1 MKISGKY
8 LHQEVTKMETVWP
21 LFPSIQ
27 ETLHIYKQILPDE
40 PACAPTTTNAH
51 ALEQGSRY
59 HIKRTFEIESEKR
72 LRNVFKESFREAYE
86 VFFKTHPNYANI
98 QDVYKIIYCPSTRL
112 PQTRY
117 RFYLG
122 VDAHLFG
129 WNIIGQVLE
138 DYYYSFPP
146 FFTKEWVYMTHLCIQ
161 NLKSQLSSG
170 EDVVQFV
177 GKTPQ
182 EILVEM
188 NRVEDI
194 FENLQPLD
202 DIFSKFN
209 KGTLADLD
217 LIHYEFYYPRNIAL
231 LVRKYMAPFINYQLD
246 FTLHNRLYN
255 SFFRLLEKNRD
266 VVYHPQLCLDE
277 MVKHRLGTLY
287 AAEKL
292 PLSDAVKTELDEIKT
307 QWWSDKKVV
316 EAISYLPNVS
326 WGCSSVYDGEGEKM
340 LVLSEN
346 NEPISPLF
354 VSNLEWQ
361 EKKFMTVAHLAYFK
375 MFVKL
380 GCTDKDAYELIYQSG
395 KGFLDFYACDV
406 DYHID
411 SLLYNKARQVV
422 YNTLKNKL
430 NVDPDFE
437 RELVST
443 CSQKSI
449 TTQIPGDDFL
459 STTKN
464 TNIYGDLLVRLR
476 EKARVSRKAAFDKW
490 IFLLSLTTDKEELK
504 FIERYY
510 VHLYHSFQVAHEEL
524 GFERTKDALVLL
536 LKMVYP
542 SWYTLY
548 KASSTPSTESTESK
562 KPVFHEAIDDAS
574 NKFITRVFTAV
585 LTFHRKAIEEP
596 PVPKHLKK
604 REDILKKI
612 CLLYYFAPLK
622 SEKTMESI
630 EKILT
635 GKTKKWAES
644 QIPFTQ
650 HYKDLFKKYKIRDET
665 IQKKMATLSHCL
677 VADSSY
683 QCF

>member
-1 MKISGKY
+1 M
-8 LHQEVTKMETVWP
+8 
-21 LFPSIQ
+21 
-27 ETLHIYKQILPDE
+27 
-40 PACAPTTTNAH
+40 
-51 ALEQGSRY
+51 
-59 HIKRTFEIESEKR
+59 
-72 LRNVFKESFREAYE
+72 
-86 VFFKTHPNYANI
+86 
-98 QDVYKIIYCPSTRL
+98 
-112 PQTRY
+112 
-117 RFYLG
+117 
-122 VDAHLFG
+122 
-129 WNIIGQVLE
+129 
-138 DYYYSFPP
+138 
-146 FFTKEWVYMTHLCIQ
+146 
-161 NLKSQLSSG
+161 
-170 EDVVQFV
+170 
-177 GKTPQ
+177 
-182 EILVEM
+182 
-188 NRVEDI
+188 
-194 FENLQPLD
+194 
-202 DIFSKFN
+202 
-209 KGTLADLD
+209 
-217 LIHYEFYYPRNIAL
+217 
-231 LVRKYMAPFINYQLD
+231 
-246 FTLHNRLYN
+246 
-255 SFFRLLEKNRD
+255 
-266 VVYHPQLCLDE
+266 
-277 MVKHRLGTLY
+277 
-287 AAEKL
+287 
-292 PLSDAVKTELDEIKT
+292 
-307 QWWSDKKVV
+307 
-316 EAISYLPNVS
+316 
-326 WGCSSVYDGEGEKM
+326 
-340 LVLSEN
+340 
-346 NEPISPLF
+346 
-354 VSNLEWQ
+354 
-361 EKKFMTVAHLAYFK
+361 
-375 MFVKL
+375 
-380 GCTDKDAYELIYQSG
+380 DAYKLIYQSE

-411 SLLYNKARQVV
+411 SLLYNRARQVV
-422 YNTLKNKL
+422 YNTLKNKI

-510 VHLYHSFQVAHEEL
+510 VHLYHSFQVSHEEL
-524 GFERTKDALVLL
+524 GFEGTKDALVLL

-548 KASSTPSTESTESK
+548 KASSTPYTESTESK
-562 KPVFHEAIDDAS
+562 KPVFYESLDKSANMIV
-574 NKFITRVFTAV
+574 TRVFAAV

-596 PVPKHLKK
+596 PAPKHLKK

-644 QIPFTQ
+644 QIPFTE

>member
-1 MKISGKY
+1 
-8 LHQEVTKMETVWP
+8 METIWP

-27 ETLHIYKQILPDE
+27 ETLDIYKHILPDACGNE
-40 PACAPTTTNAH
+40 PACSPSKAQAQQ
-51 ALEQGSRY
+51 QGSRY

-146 FFTKEWVYMTHLCIQ
+146 FFTKEWVYMAHLCIQ
-161 NLKSQLSSG
+161 NLKSQLSRG
-170 EDVVQFV
+170 DDVVQFV

-182 EILVEM
+182 EILIEM
-188 NRVEDI
+188 NRGEEI
-194 FENLQPLD
+194 FENPQPLD

-209 KGTLADLD
+209 KGTLVDLD

-266 VVYHPQLCLDE
+266 VVYHPQLCLDD

-287 AAEKL
+287 AADKL
-292 PLSDAVKTELDEIKT
+292 FLSDVVKTELDEIKN

-340 LVLSEN
+340 LILSEN

-361 EKKFMTVAHLAYFK
+361 DKKFMTVAHLAYFK

-380 GCTDKDAYELIYQSG
+380 GSSDKDAYKLIYQGG

-411 SLLYNKARQVV
+411 SMLFQKAQQVV
-422 YNTLKNKL
+422 YNSIQNKL

-443 CSQKSI
+443 YPHKSI

-490 IFLLSLTTDKEELK
+490 IFLLSFTTDKEELK

-510 VHLYHSFQVAHEEL
+510 VHLYHSFHVAHEEL
-524 GFERTKDALVLL
+524 GFEGTKDALVLL

-542 SWYTLY
+542 SWYMLY
-548 KASSTPSTESTESK
+548 KATSATLTESN
-562 KPVFHEAIDDAS
+562 KPMFHESLDNSA
-574 NKFITRVFTAV
+574 NMLITRVFAAV

-596 PVPKHLKK
+596 HAPKHFKK

-612 CLLYYFAPLK
+612 CLLYYFTPLK
-622 SEKTMESI
+622 SDNTMESI

-644 QIPFTQ
+644 HIPFTEN
-650 HYKDLFKKYKIRDET
+650 YKDVFKKYKIRDET
-665 IQKKMATLSHCL
+665 IQKKIATLSHCL